1 MFILYPHSY
10 RQMAGFIIRVRVG
23 SERIIAPPGHVN
35 ELGACSWGWILRGGG
50 SGGSGGGTSLPR
62 HPRPLRCVQ
71 VSLLYK
77 PTGCRELGDDIED
90 LLC

>member
-1 MFILYPHSY
+1 MN
-10 RQMAGFIIRVRVG
+10 G
-23 SERIIAPPGHVN
+23 
-35 ELGACSWGWILRGGG
+35 LGACPWGWILRGGGG
-50 SGGSGGGTSLPR
+50 SGGSGGGGGGTSLPQ

-77 PTGCRELGDDIED
+77 PTGCRELGDAVLD